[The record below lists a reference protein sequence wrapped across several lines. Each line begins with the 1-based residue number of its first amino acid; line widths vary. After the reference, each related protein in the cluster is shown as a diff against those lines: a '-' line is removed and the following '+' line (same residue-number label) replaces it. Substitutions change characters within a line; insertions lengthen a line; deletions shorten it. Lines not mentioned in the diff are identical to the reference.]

1 MSPKHGWRMTV
12 TVSLLTLATAS
23 LAAASEETRLL
34 DAFVANEMVLALR
47 LRSPARLEISAVR
60 DGVSNKDDAAAAK
73 PLFPDLTLP
82 EGETVIEA
90 RGHQWLGCSIIL
102 AIVTESADADGGFN
116 YWYAFVTSERSWS
129 LVRLRALSP
138 MKKSRWTIR
147 YVSAAPKK
155 EDDSLEIGFSH
166 SEYPSV
172 PTVIYRNNCVAPCVD
187 VGRFFQMTLAQAK
200 AIDDIPSQGEEETAK

>member
-34 DAFVANEMVLALR
+34 DAFVANKMVLALR
-47 LRSPARLEISAVR
+47 LKSPARLEISAVR
-60 DGVSNKDDAAAAK
+60 EGVPTDDAAAAK
-73 PLFPDLTLP
+73 PVFPELTLP
-82 EGETVIEA
+82 EGEIIVEA
-90 RGHQWLGCSIIL
+90 KGHQWLGRSIIL
-102 AIVTESADADGGFN
+102 AIVTESADADGGFK

-147 YVSAAPKK
+147 YVSAAPTK

-166 SEYPSV
+166 SEYLSV
-172 PTVIYRNNCVAPCVD
+172 PTLIYRNNCVAPLVD
-187 VGRFFQMTLAQAK
+187 VGRFYQVTLAQAK